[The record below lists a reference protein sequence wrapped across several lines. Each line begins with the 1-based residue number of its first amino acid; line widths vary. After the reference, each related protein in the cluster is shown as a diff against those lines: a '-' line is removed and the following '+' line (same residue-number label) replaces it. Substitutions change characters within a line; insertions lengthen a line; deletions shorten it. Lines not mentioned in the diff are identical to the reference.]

1 MKNEPNN
8 ENIELKKKLIKEEEI
23 KLPDPNQEK
32 KANKIINFLSSLLI
46 LIIIIFGI
54 YFLMNKGILPNP
66 FEIKNEN
73 PIIPM
78 DQISTTTITTK
89 KRNENSVY
97 YKAKSTTCSLGTT
110 EIEINNQE
118 NTFNFVIFDN
128 VCTKQA
134 LTGSFTYDIAQNSYT
149 FTTETN
155 ETFLGKFNNRTL
167 VINHG
172 GTTYELVNENE

>member
-54 YFLMNKGILPNP
+54 YFLMSKGILPNP

-78 DQISTTTITTK
+78 DQISTTTTTTK
-89 KRNENSVY
+89 KRNENSV
-97 YKAKSTTCSLGTT
+97 
-110 EIEINNQE
+110 
-118 NTFNFVIFDN
+118 
-128 VCTKQA
+128 
-134 LTGSFTYDIAQNSYT
+134 
-149 FTTETN
+149 
-155 ETFLGKFNNRTL
+155 
-167 VINHG
+167 
-172 GTTYELVNENE
+172 